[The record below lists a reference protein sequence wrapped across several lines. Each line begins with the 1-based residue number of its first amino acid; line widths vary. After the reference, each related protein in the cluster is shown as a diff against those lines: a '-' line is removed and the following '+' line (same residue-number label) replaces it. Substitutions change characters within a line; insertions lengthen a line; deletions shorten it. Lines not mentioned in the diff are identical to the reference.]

1 MLVNRVGD
9 VGLALGICASFLTFK
24 TVDYFTTFAL
34 VPCVLSNT
42 ISFFCFDFNAL
53 TIIAF
58 LLF

>member
-24 TVDYFTTFAL
+24 TIDYSTTFAL
-34 VPCVLSNT
+34 IPCVLNKT
-42 ISFFCFDFNAL
+42 LCFFSFDLNA
-53 TIIAF
+53 INVIAF